1 MVNETNR
8 YTVAEA
14 ARVLGITETAV
25 RARIQ
30 RGTLDSEREEGTVYV
45 RLTIDEASAKS
56 HEQSELVEAL
66 RAQIGTLN
74 RQLDEANAAN
84 RENRRI
90 IAALTQRI
98 PAIEAPPDTPP
109 EPSESPQTPPEPR
122 SDTQGGPQEEEERRS
137 WLYRFFF
144 GP

>member
-1 MVNETNR
+1 MVDETKR

-14 ARVLGITETAV
+14 ARVLDITETAV

-45 RLTIDEASAKS
+45 RLTTDDASTKS
-56 HEQSELVEAL
+56 NEQSELVEAL
-66 RAQIGTLN
+66 RAQIGTLS

-84 RENRRI
+84 SENRRI

-98 PAIEAPPDTPP
+98 PAIEAPQDMPP
-109 EPSESPQTPPEPR
+109 EASDSPATPVEPR
-122 SDTQGGPQEEEERRS
+122 SDTQAPPEQEERRS
-137 WLYRFFF
+137 WWRRLF
-144 GP
+144 G